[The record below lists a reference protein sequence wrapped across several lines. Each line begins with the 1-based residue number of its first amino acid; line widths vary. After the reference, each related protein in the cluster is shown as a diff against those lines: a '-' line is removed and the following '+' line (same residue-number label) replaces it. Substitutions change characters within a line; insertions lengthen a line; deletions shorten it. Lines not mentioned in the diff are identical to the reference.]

1 VDTPIAN
8 DDIAI
13 VKREYSE
20 ARNVQEWANDLEVC
34 VTGIGTPY
42 PSLGRTQTIQD
53 VAKEHM
59 LDLHT
64 IKELDKR
71 YIVSRYLLRLK
82 IDL

>member
-1 VDTPIAN
+1 
-8 DDIAI
+8 
-13 VKREYSE
+13 
-20 ARNVQEWANDLEVC
+20 
-34 VTGIGTPY
+34 
-42 PSLGRTQTIQD
+42 
-53 VAKEHM
+53 M